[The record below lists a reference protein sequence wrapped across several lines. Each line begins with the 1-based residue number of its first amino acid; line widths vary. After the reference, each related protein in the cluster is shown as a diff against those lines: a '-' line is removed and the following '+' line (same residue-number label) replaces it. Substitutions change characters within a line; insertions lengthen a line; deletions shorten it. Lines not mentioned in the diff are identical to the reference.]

1 MIGIALL
8 TLNSTLQINSGDFL
22 ITLGAL
28 FYAIYI
34 IVTDKLTKNVDS
46 IALGILQL
54 GFTGGWGLLF
64 SFLFEKPHLPHTTE
78 AWVSIMA
85 LSIFCSAIG
94 FIGQA
99 TAQ

>member
-8 TLNSTLQINSGDFL
+8 TLNSTLQINSEDFL

-54 GFTGGWGLLF
+54 GFTRRVG
-64 SFLFEKPHLPHTTE
+64 
-78 AWVSIMA
+78 AV
-85 LSIFCSAIG
+85 IFIL
-94 FIGQA
+94 I
-99 TAQ
+99 